1 MNLEYE
7 REINSLQKFFYY
19 LLSAHLNIQ
28 QLGGIILCDH
38 QYRSS
43 YAIPSLLTIL

>member
-28 QLGGIILCDH
+28 QVTRWNYSL
-38 QYRSS
+38 R
-43 YAIPSLLTIL
+43 PSV